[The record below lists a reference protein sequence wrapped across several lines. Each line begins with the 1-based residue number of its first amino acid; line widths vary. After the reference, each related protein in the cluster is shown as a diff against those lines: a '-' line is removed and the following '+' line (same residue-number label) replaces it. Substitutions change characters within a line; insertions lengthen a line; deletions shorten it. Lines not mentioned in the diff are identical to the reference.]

1 MLRQITA
8 ILVSA
13 ALALYLPQAAETG
26 KEPVLLQEGE
36 LYAKSAVLMD
46 GDSGRIL
53 YEKNAHEILPM
64 ASTTKIMTCIL
75 AIENGNLEDE
85 VTVSAYA
92 AGMPKVHLGMRE
104 GERYRLSDLLYSL
117 MLESHND
124 SAAAIAEHVGGSVEG
139 FSDMMNQKARDIGLQ
154 DTFFITPNGLDAQ
167 KLTEDETGEQSLR
180 THSTTAAELARIM
193 KYCITE
199 SPGREKFLEITA
211 AQSHS
216 FADAAGVRSHTCNNH
231 NAFLHMM
238 DGALSGKTGFT
249 AGAGYCYVG
258 ALSREGKT
266 FIVALLACGWPNNKS
281 YKWSD
286 TRKLMEYGLENYA
299 YEELPSLAADEIA
312 PVLVENGR
320 TEELGGQAF
329 AMVKVREGE
338 RKELLLREDETVE
351 IKRKMKEI
359 LQAPV
364 KAGDVAGYVQ
374 YLVNDEVYR
383 TDVVAV
389 VDGVKAIDYMWCL
402 KMIWE
407 RLAVCPKR

>member
-13 ALALYLPQAAETG
+13 ALTLYLPQAAETG

-75 AIENGNLEDE
+75 AIENGNPEDE

-167 KLTEDETGEQSLR
+167 KLTEDEAGEQSLR

-211 AQSHS
+211 TRSHS
-216 FADAAGVRSHTCNNH
+216 FTDTAGARSHTCNNH
-231 NAFLHMM
+231 NAFLQMM

-286 TRKLMEYGLENYA
+286 TRKLMEYGLENYM
-299 YEELPSLAADEIA
+299 YEELPALAADEIA
-312 PVLVENGR
+312 PVLVENGQ
-320 TEELGGQAF
+320 TKELGGQAL
-329 AMVKVREGE
+329 AAVKVREGE
-338 RKELLLREDETVE
+338 RKELLLRKDETVE

-374 YLVNDEVYR
+374 YLVNGEVYR

-389 VDGVKAIDYMWCL
+389 VDGVEAIDYMWCL